1 MVASAPR
8 ALAWRLPAALAATSD
23 LGEAEP
29 AGLDRG
35 PSSRIPPAAGESP
48 SRYVGTAL
56 DNAARTTALSA
67 SRFAPLR

>member
-8 ALAWRLPAALAATSD
+8 ALAWRLPAVLAATSD
-23 LGEAEP
+23 LGEAEL

-35 PSSRIPPAAGESP
+35 PSSRIPLAAGESP

>member
-1 MVASAPR
+1 MVGSALR
-8 ALAWRLPAALAATSD
+8 ALALRPPAVLASTSD
-23 LGEAEP
+23 LGKAGL

-35 PSSRIPPAAGESP
+35 PSSGIPPAAGECP